1 MLIEPIQNIITNSTC
16 VWWKTDRKTSGTQI
30 PEPDAIGSGESRQT
44 GSRFMRLYKSL
55 DFLTNRFS
63 LMKLMILETLNPSM
77 HVVSQTPA
85 GVYSHESSQTRQNGH
100 YQAGTATAR
109 YGKGTGGVAVQSA
122 AAKRRE
128 RDTVTISRQEY
139 EGLKETIDLLSR
151 PANARR
157 LRSALAQAKAGKL
170 KERDL

>member
-1 MLIEPIQNIITNSTC
+1 MKAARPAKTRIT
-16 VWWKTDRKTSGTQI
+16 K
-30 PEPDAIGSGESRQT
+30 
-44 GSRFMRLYKSL
+44 
-55 DFLTNRFS
+55 
-63 LMKLMILETLNPSM
+63 
-77 HVVSQTPA
+77 
-85 GVYSHESSQTRQNGH
+85 
-100 YQAGTATAR
+100 AGTATAR
-109 YGKGTGGVAVQSA
+109 YGKRPGTGGVAVQSA
-122 AAKRRE
+122 ATKRRE

>member
-1 MLIEPIQNIITNSTC
+1 MKAARPAKTGIT
-16 VWWKTDRKTSGTQI
+16 K
-30 PEPDAIGSGESRQT
+30 
-44 GSRFMRLYKSL
+44 
-55 DFLTNRFS
+55 
-63 LMKLMILETLNPSM
+63 
-77 HVVSQTPA
+77 
-85 GVYSHESSQTRQNGH
+85 
-100 YQAGTATAR
+100 AGTATAR
-109 YGKGTGGVAVQSA
+109 YGKRLGTGGVAVQSA

>member
-1 MLIEPIQNIITNSTC
+1 MKAARPAKTGIT
-16 VWWKTDRKTSGTQI
+16 K
-30 PEPDAIGSGESRQT
+30 
-44 GSRFMRLYKSL
+44 
-55 DFLTNRFS
+55 
-63 LMKLMILETLNPSM
+63 
-77 HVVSQTPA
+77 
-85 GVYSHESSQTRQNGH
+85 
-100 YQAGTATAR
+100 AGTATAR
-109 YGKGTGGVAVQSA
+109 KGTGGVAVESA

-170 KERDL
+170 KEHDL